1 MTDLPTDE
9 LAKHCLARQ
18 LIEQKTYAEEDNDE
32 SYPIISN
39 NAESENR
46 SIKS

>member
-1 MTDLPTDE
+1 MTDLATDE
-9 LAKHCLARQ
+9 LVKLCLARQ
-18 LIEQKTYAEEDNDE
+18 LIEQKTCAEEDNDE
-32 SYPIISN
+32 NYPIISN